1 MDTYKDY
8 TTTLENAKQHI
19 AEKGVAVIPNVL
31 TSEEIQLYRGNMWNM
46 LSQLTENELNNLKL
60 LTFSGNSVTQYR
72 YR

>member
-1 MDTYKDY
+1 MMVFTAQNNTYKDY

-46 LSQLTENELNNLKL
+46 LSQLFKMQTA
-60 LTFSGNSVTQYR
+60 
-72 YR
+72 